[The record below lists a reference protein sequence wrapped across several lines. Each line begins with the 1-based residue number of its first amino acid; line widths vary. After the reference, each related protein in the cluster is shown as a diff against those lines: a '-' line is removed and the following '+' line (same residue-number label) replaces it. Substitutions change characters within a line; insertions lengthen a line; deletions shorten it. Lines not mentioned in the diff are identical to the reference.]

1 MGIILTN
8 EQNAAVKDGLKW
20 FKKGYKQVFEITGPA
35 GTGKTTIV
43 KYIIDALGLGLNEVL
58 FVAYVGKAA
67 LQLTRSGVNGR
78 TIHSAIYDFTL
89 ETKFNT
95 DGMPLMKDGKVIK
108 VPKFVLKE
116 ELDPNIKLIVVDE
129 GSMVGENIAKDL
141 ESFEIGRAHV

>member
-89 ETKFNT
+89 ETKFNQ
-95 DGMPLMKDGKVIK
+95 
-108 VPKFVLKE
+108 
-116 ELDPNIKLIVVDE
+116 
-129 GSMVGENIAKDL
+129 MVC
-141 ESFEIGRAHV
+141 H